1 MLISDSRRKHARRL
15 LFALVALGLSATV
28 FYFIQN
34 ASSGRGGDVA
44 PVKVLWLLTVI
55 VFWYL
60 LPLCWATDRT
70 LSAQIKGACRVFAL
84 NMLLR
89 AGVEIWMMYVTENWL
104 HSYGIAHDIASLILC
119 LALVVYVR
127 KCEVWAPVF
136 FAYCA
141 VLFAIEAVFASYLR
155 KVADADGSVFFL
167 PSLPDHKAIMIATGT
182 AVGISAIV
190 GLGLIRKWLH
200 ATPSFNSTGH

>member
-1 MLISDSRRKHARRL
+1 MSISGSRRKHARRL
-15 LFALVALGLSATV
+15 LFSLLALCLLATA

-34 ASSGRGGDVA
+34 SSSGRGGDVA

-60 LPLCWATDRT
+60 LPLFWATDRT
-70 LSAQIKGACRVFAL
+70 LSAQIKGAFRIFTL

-104 HSYGIAHDIASLILC
+104 HSYGIAHDIASLVLC

-127 KCEVWAPVF
+127 KYEFWAPAY

-141 VLFAIEAVFASYLR
+141 VLFAIEALFASYLR
-155 KVADADGSVFFL
+155 SVADADGSVFFL
-167 PSLPDHKAIMIATGT
+167 PSLPDHKAMMIATGT

-190 GLGLIRKWLH
+190 GFGLIRKWLH
-200 ATPSFNSTGH
+200 ATPSFNSSGR